1 MNGLEFKEFA
11 KNIADY
17 VGMEQDEITEKTDLY
32 SDLCIDS
39 LGLFSMGIYLTG
51 IYKLE
56 VPLSSVATI
65 TKVGE
70 LFELLNKEGAP
81 ANEEN

>member
-1 MNGLEFKEFA
+1 MNNLEFKEFA
-11 KNIADY
+11 KHIADY
-17 VGMEQDEITEKTDLY
+17 AGMEPEQITMETDLY

-39 LGLFSMGIYLTG
+39 LGLFSMGLYLTN

-65 TKVGE
+65 TKIGD
-70 LFELLNKEGAP
+70 LFELLDKKGVPVHE
-81 ANEEN
+81 